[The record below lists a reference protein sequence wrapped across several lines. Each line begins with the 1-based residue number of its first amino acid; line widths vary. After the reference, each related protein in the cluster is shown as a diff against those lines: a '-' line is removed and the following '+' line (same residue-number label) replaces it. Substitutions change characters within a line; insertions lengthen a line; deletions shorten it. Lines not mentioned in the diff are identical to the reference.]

1 MCFLSSLRNFTKWVH
16 GIWPQSCVLSC
27 MLSLA
32 PINNAESNSEVP
44 QCWVTLSDV
53 PLRSEYILGTWPTHS
68 LLLRNTTV
76 LLFSNSGGTDA
87 SLPFCH
93 CTLQFTW
100 GVWGCV
106 RLWCHWL
113 PHPSYAL
120 AAASP
125 ALCFYLQNPQVQLS
139 SFIYTYAS
147 FIVCASQ
154 SLPLQNDLEG
164 EEYKNWGYYSMHCP
178 RKFLTVTAFF

>member
-1 MCFLSSLRNFTKWVH
+1 MQNQTLKFPSVESHSQMFPC
-16 GIWPQSCVLSC
+16 GQSIFWELD
-27 MLSLA
+27 
-32 PINNAESNSEVP
+32 
-44 QCWVTLSDV
+44 QCTPCSW
-53 PLRSEYILGTWPTHS
+53 E
-68 LLLRNTTV
+68 TTV
-76 LLFSNSGGTDA
+76 LLFGNSGGTDA

-100 GVWGCV
+100 GVWSCV

-113 PHPSYAL
+113 PHPSHAL

-154 SLPLQNDLEG
+154 SLPLQNDLES